1 MKEFTINKGFLNNK
15 KSFLTIDENALTL
28 DRKVFRR
35 DEITG
40 IRYGI
45 HFIRG
50 YMSTIGREYQIF
62 IKNVD
67 NKEIKISFRLFY
79 GRKLKEKHLLFCKII
94 DTLWHYFFY
103 GIVENYLDKYK
114 KDREIAVSGIKI
126 FSDKISFANKEIPLE
141 QLRTKTYHHYFIL
154 FSEDDHY
161 TNKMLYYLKDQ
172 DAVILLEILNQIK
185 K

>member
-79 GRKLKEKHLLFCKII
+79 GRKLKENIFYSVRLLIHCGII
-94 DTLWHYFFY
+94 FFT
-103 GIVENYLDKYK
+103 E
-114 KDREIAVSGIKI
+114 
-126 FSDKISFANKEIPLE
+126 
-141 QLRTKTYHHYFIL
+141 
-154 FSEDDHY
+154 
-161 TNKMLYYLKDQ
+161 
-172 DAVILLEILNQIK
+172 
-185 K
+185 